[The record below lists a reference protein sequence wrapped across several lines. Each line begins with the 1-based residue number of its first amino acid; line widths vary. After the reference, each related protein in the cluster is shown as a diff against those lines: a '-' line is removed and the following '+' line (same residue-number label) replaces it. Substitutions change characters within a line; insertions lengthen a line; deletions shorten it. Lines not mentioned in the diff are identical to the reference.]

1 MWRFEE
7 EGIIY
12 SNEVTHSHFWSLHSL
27 YHTIYSILFVV
38 VHLLS
43 CVQLF
48 ATPWNEARQAS
59 LSFTIFS
66 VCSNSCLLSQ

>member
-38 VHLLS
+38 HLFS
-43 CVQLF
+43 CVHLF
-48 ATPWNEARQAS
+48 ATAWTEAHQAS

-66 VCSNSCLLSQ
+66 VCSNSCPLSQ